1 MFFNQKTK
9 QSIINAPQWLLHQFL
24 SITKRDRESR
34 GKTQTLTQTLI
45 LASSTKPNKTRE
57 GKRAKEK
64 KTKKNH
70 KREPFFTSCERKF
83 NFSWFQFLSHVCTF
97 KCNPCW
103 VHKAKPAF
111 TDFTKGEREIF
122 SRGLFKGFLNCL
134 DIQSTLHQLQIS
146 SAQGCMLRYSRMR
159 ET

>member
-9 QSIINAPQWLLHQFL
+9 QSIISAPQWLLHQFL
-24 SITKRDRESR
+24 SITKRERESR

-64 KTKKNH
+64 KTKKSH
-70 KREPFFTSCERKF
+70 KRELFTHF
-83 NFSWFQFLSHVCTF
+83 V
-97 KCNPCW
+97 
-103 VHKAKPAF
+103 
-111 TDFTKGEREIF
+111 REIQLHLVSISLSCMYLQMQPLLGTQSKASIHRFYKPRERF
-122 SRGLFKGFLNCL
+122 SQEDYSEDFKNCL

-146 SAQGCMLRYSRMR
+146 SAQGCMLRYLRMY

>member
-24 SITKRDRESR
+24 SITKRDREWR

-64 KTKKNH
+64 QNQEESQ
-70 KREPFFTSCERKF
+70 KRT
-83 NFSWFQFLSHVCTF
+83 FQKHFV
-97 KCNPCW
+97 
-103 VHKAKPAF
+103 
-111 TDFTKGEREIF
+111 REIQLHSVSISLSCMYLQMQLMLGTQSKASIHRFYIRRERF
-122 SRGLFKGFLNCL
+122 SQE
-134 DIQSTLHQLQIS
+134 D
-146 SAQGCMLRYSRMR
+146 YSKDF
-159 ET
+159 